1 MAAEIEIKYFNT
13 FILKNALDTVEY
25 NAQSVWNGSFG
36 IPEVIGGYPRNAAVQ
51 TPAPNNNNWFIE
63 EARIRGGYNNTIVDL
78 GVRAYIVD
86 EDNTANTRNSSLIY
100 SGIYNSRTGINQ
112 TNEFSVAEDITKSA
126 DPANG
131 SIQKLYAED
140 TNLIMF
146 QESKVSRALID
157 KDAIYSAEGS
167 PITTSGNVV
176 IGQIQSYAGN
186 YGISKDPLSFAV
198 YGYRKY
204 FTDRFRGAVLRLSQ
218 DGITEISSNGMTDF
232 FRDEFVNIDSA
243 PHGAGLVIGGWDI
256 HNKQYVL
263 SLQRSYANPDKSYYT
278 VVFDESSLGF
288 TGFFTYNP
296 SQIVSIKNSVYTVNN
311 GILWNH
317 YSNAVNNNTFYGIY
331 NKSSITFIFNPNP
344 NVSKNFKT
352 ISYEGDNGWQLDN
365 FESDSQQYDF
375 SNQFEANPPTPVI
388 PFLLWNAS
396 NNWLISNDVVALIPS
411 YLGGAYDALGN
422 TYPSTLNPPIYRYGF
437 ERKENK
443 YYANLV
449 NASSSTSGE
458 VIWGNDISGIKGRYA
473 TVTLSTDT
481 ITNLGGPKKLWS
493 VGSEYVISSY

>member
-13 FILKNALDTVEY
+13 FILKNTLDTVEY

-51 TPAPNNNNWFIE
+51 TPDANINNWFIE
-63 EARIRGGYNNTIVDL
+63 EARIRGGYNNTIVNL

-86 EDNTANTRNSSLIY
+86 EDNTANVRNSSLIY

-112 TNEFSVAEDITKSA
+112 TNEFSAAEDISKSA

-140 TNLIMF
+140 TNLIVF
-146 QESKVSRALID
+146 QENKVSRALID
-157 KDAIYSAEGS
+157 KDAIYSAEGEA
-167 PITTSGNVV
+167 ITTSGNVV
-176 IGQIQSYAGN
+176 IGQLQSYAGN

-218 DGITEISSNGMTDF
+218 DGITEISGNGMIDF

-243 PHGAGLVIGGWDI
+243 PFGNGSVIGGWDI

-263 SLQRSYANPDKSYYT
+263 SLQHSYINPDKSYYT
-278 VVFDESSLGF
+278 VAFDESCGGF
-288 TGFFTYNP
+288 TSFFTYDP
-296 SQIVSIKNSVYTVNN
+296 SQIISIKNSVYTVNN

-331 NKSSITFIFNPNP
+331 NKSSITLVFNVNSG
-344 NVSKNFKT
+344 VSKNFKT
-352 ISYEGDNGWQLDN
+352 ISYEGDNGWQLDS
-365 FESDSQQYDF
+365 FESDPQQYDF
-375 SNQFEANPPTPVI
+375 SDQFQPNSEL

-422 TYPSTLNPPIYRYGF
+422 TYPIALTPPIYRYGF

-443 YYANLV
+443 YYANLI
-449 NASSSTSGE
+449 NTSTSTNGE

-481 ITNLGGPKKLWS
+481 ITNLGGPKRLWS
-493 VGSEYVISSY
+493 VGSEYVTSSY

>member
-13 FILKNALDTVEY
+13 FILKNTLDTVAY

-36 IPEVIGGYPRNAAVQ
+36 IPEVIGGYPRNAAIQ
-51 TPAPNNNNWFIE
+51 TPDPNRNNWFIE
-63 EARIRGGYNNTIVDL
+63 EARIRGGYNNTIVNL

-86 EDNTANTRNSSLIY
+86 EDNTANLRSSSLIY

-112 TNEFSVAEDITKSA
+112 TNEFSVAEDISKSA

-140 TNLIMF
+140 TNLIIF
-146 QESKVSRALID
+146 QENKVSRALID

-204 FTDRFRGAVLRLSQ
+204 FTDRFRGSVLRLSQ
-218 DGITEISSNGMTDF
+218 DGITEISGNGMIDF

-243 PHGAGLVIGGWDI
+243 PFGAGLVIGGWDI

-263 SLQRSYANPDKSYYT
+263 SLQRSYINPDKSYYT
-278 VVFDESSLGF
+278 VTFDESCGGF
-288 TGFFTYNP
+288 TSFFTYDP
-296 SQIVSIKNSVYTVNN
+296 SQIISIKNSFYTVNN

-317 YSNAVNNNTFYGIY
+317 YSNVVNNNTFYDIY
-331 NKSSITFIFNPNP
+331 NKSSITLVFNANSG
-344 NVSKNFKT
+344 VSKNFKT
-352 ISYEGDNGWQLDN
+352 ISYEGDNGWQLDS
-365 FESDSQQYDF
+365 FESDAQQYDF
-375 SNQFEANPPTPVI
+375 NDQFQPNTEP

-422 TYPSTLNPPIYRYGF
+422 TYPLALSPPIYRYGF

-449 NASSSTSGE
+449 NASASTNGE

-481 ITNLGGPKKLWS
+481 ITNLGGPKRLWS
-493 VGSEYVISSY
+493 VGSEYVTSSY